1 MGSQAEEKSPALQ
14 PRPPDFR
21 RHRFILLTGERAGTI
36 LLLPSPFHPWRSDA
50 AGDLLSHNITHLL
63 KEWSA
68 GDRRALDRLTPL
80 VYEELRHQAARYLRR
95 ERPGH
100 TLQTTALIHE
110 AYLRLI
116 DAKDVHWQSRAHFF
130 AVAANLMR
138 RVLVDHARRRD
149 AEKRGGSH
157 IRLTLDEAL
166 ATAPETDVD
175 VLAVDEAL
183 NRLANFD
190 PQQARVVELRFFSG
204 LNVEE
209 TAAALG
215 VSPKTVKRDWSVARA
230 WLRREI
236 GG

>member
-1 MGSQAEEKSPALQ
+1 
-14 PRPPDFR
+14 
-21 RHRFILLTGERAGTI
+21 
-36 LLLPSPFHPWRSDA
+36 
-50 AGDLLSHNITHLL
+50 LSHNITHLL

-68 GDRRALDRLTPL
+68 GDQRALDRLTPL
-80 VYEELRHQAARYLRR
+80 VYVELRQLATRFMRR

-116 DAKDVHWQSRAHFF
+116 DANDVHWQGRAHFF
-130 AVAANLMR
+130 AIAANIMR
-138 RVLVDHARRRD
+138 RILVEHARRRNAD
-149 AEKRGGSH
+149 KRGGS
-157 IRLTLDEAL
+157 IVRLPLDETL
-166 ATAPETDVD
+166 AVADETDVD
-175 VLAVDEAL
+175 LLAIDEAL
-183 NRLANFD
+183 DRLATVD
-190 PQQARVVELRFFSG
+190 PQQARIVELRFFSG
-204 LNVEE
+204 LSVEE